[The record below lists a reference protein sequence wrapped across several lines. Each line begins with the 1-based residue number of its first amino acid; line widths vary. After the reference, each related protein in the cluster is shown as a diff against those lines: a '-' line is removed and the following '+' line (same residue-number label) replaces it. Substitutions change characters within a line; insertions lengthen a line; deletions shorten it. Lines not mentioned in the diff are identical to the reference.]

1 MMFLK
6 VWVSPKH
13 CLIHQ
18 ELEIPCQGRKRGRFF
33 QGVKR
38 FQIKFLESNILCG
51 GINCLPDKHLWSSHT
66 VPHTVRG
73 TGETRACE
81 LTGWWER
88 HAQAG
93 NDSRICSGCWGDTKE
108 RWLFQFRGEESS
120 NAFWRQHNSSA
131 LFL

>member
-18 ELEIPCQGRKRGRFF
+18 ELEIPCQGRKRERFF

-51 GINCLPDKHLWSSHT
+51 GINCLPTNIYGAAILCHIRCEGQGRH
-66 VPHTVRG
+66 VPV
-73 TGETRACE
+73 
-81 LTGWWER
+81 
-88 HAQAG
+88 
-93 NDSRICSGCWGDTKE
+93 S
-108 RWLFQFRGEESS
+108 
-120 NAFWRQHNSSA
+120 
-131 LFL
+131 